1 MNFTKL
7 VFVRRRG
14 FDEVDAVE
22 KHSLEIG
29 QEWPDGEDPG
39 VARYRL
45 FYQVYNKNSDLLH
58 HLLYIFNAELDGC
71 HSK

>member
-1 MNFTKL
+1 MYYYPVFHWVDELYKSF
-7 VFVRRRG
+7 FVRRRG
-14 FDEVDAVE
+14 FDEIDAVE

-45 FYQVYNKNSDLLH
+45 FYQVYNKSSNLLH
-58 HLLYIFNAELDGC
+58 HLLFC
-71 HSK
+71 